1 MGALLLCVPVQA
13 QESEAAAPDHH
24 RSVVFSQ
31 GELEQL
37 MRYALANYG
46 RSSSGFSAQ
55 AVERELSTFLT
66 PEQVNY
72 LFLMD
77 EETRRWERESILDR
91 PVDEDMKAMQ
101 HKTLQEW
108 DRLYGR

>member
-1 MGALLLCVPVQA
+1 
-13 QESEAAAPDHH
+13 
-24 RSVVFSQ
+24 
-31 GELEQL
+31 

-72 LFLMD
+72 LLLMD